1 MISGNLIHEN
11 LLLGEPRMTTNSVK
25 NAAKAVDFV
34 PRLGR
39 RPGSTGRRLTT
50 SEESGQ
56 LAAPD
61 DEHEVT
67 SVDPMEKA
75 LVRARITRA

>member
-1 MISGNLIHEN
+1 
-11 LLLGEPRMTTNSVK
+11 MTTNSVK
-25 NAAKAVDFV
+25 NATKVVDV
-34 PRLGR
+34 APQLGR
-39 RPGSTGRRLTT
+39 RPGPTGRRLTT

-61 DEHEVT
+61 DEHKGT
-67 SVDPMEKA
+67 SVDLMEKA

>member
-1 MISGNLIHEN
+1 
-11 LLLGEPRMTTNSVK
+11 MTTNSVK
-25 NAAKAVDFV
+25 NAAKVVDFV
-34 PRLGR
+34 PQLGR
-39 RPGSTGRRLTT
+39 RPGPTGRRLTT